1 MATIAPPQPETQ
13 ESRRPSPGG
22 PGGGDPGLRGYGGGD
37 FGQPGGASDRRY
49 YTGMFVGLAGVVM
62 LFTAFTS
69 AYIVRKGLSDDWKP
83 FAIPSLVWFN
93 TAVLVASSVAL
104 HLAKRSFPNMPRL
117 RRWWWTATAL
127 GLAFLAGQVSVWRE
141 LAAAGVYV
149 SSNPSSSFFYV
160 LTAAHGLH
168 LLGGVIALL
177 WLSWKLRG
185 GRLTRTATGVMALY
199 WHFMDGLWIYL
210 LLLILIWR

>member
-1 MATIAPPQPETQ
+1 MATIAPPHPETE

-22 PGGGDPGLRGYGGGD
+22 PGGGGSGPKGDGGGD
-37 FGQPGGASDRRY
+37 SGQPGGTSDRRY
-49 YTGMFVGLAGVVM
+49 YTGMWVGLAGVVM

-69 AYIVRKGLSDDWKP
+69 AYIVRQGLSDDWKP
-83 FAIPSLVWFN
+83 FALPGLVWVN
-93 TAVLVASSVAL
+93 TLVLLASSFAL
-104 HLAKRSFPNMPRL
+104 QRAKGSFPNVLRL
-117 RRWWWTATAL
+117 RRWWWTATGL
-127 GLAFLAGQVSVWRE
+127 GMAFLWGQVAVWRE
-141 LAAAGVYV
+141 LAAAGVYM

-177 WLSWKLRG
+177 WLSWKLHR

-199 WHFMDGLWIYL
+199 WQFMDGLWIYL